1 MSLYRDQEKVV
12 GRGWVRG
19 GGGGGNGPNI
29 FSAGRGIARGRGRGR
44 GGQIGKKLS
53 AEDLDA
59 DLDKYHLEAT
69 QIK

>member
-1 MSLYRDQEKVV
+1 MVLPWDRDQEKIGG

-19 GGGGGNGPNI
+19 GI
-29 FSAGRGIARGRGRGR
+29 SRRFGRGRGLER
-44 GGQIGKKLS
+44 DGPIGKKLS

-69 QIK
+69 RIK